1 MVGITAALLR
11 THVKKEKV
19 TAMLML
25 TVLETLNVV
34 STIVQSNLS
43 LALIRQMTVVTIPA
57 QQLLQVLMV
66 SNLLDNNIHLDYI
79 QQTFI

>member
-1 MVGITAALLR
+1 MVGITAALQR

>member
-1 MVGITAALLR
+1 MVGITAALQR

-43 LALIRQMTVVTIPA
+43 LALIREMTVVTIPA

-66 SNLLDNNIHLDYI
+66 SNLLDNIHLD
-79 QQTFI
+79 

>member
-1 MVGITAALLR
+1 
-11 THVKKEKV
+11 
-19 TAMLML
+19 MLML

>member
-1 MVGITAALLR
+1 MVGITAALQR

-19 TAMLML
+19 TAILML